1 MAAPTRSAYGTWYPG
16 TGVGDL
22 LVGVD
27 AAGAH
32 VDQVGA
38 GVGEERRHPGGV
50 VDVPRRP
57 IGEPVGRGDPHEHG
71 LVVGPHLPDGLGDL
85 AGQPDP
91 VLEGAAVVVLA
102 VVRRGREELV
112 EEVAVGGVDCRDLE
126 AGLAECIGLRIADT
140 ADVCQVVGFVVRH
153 QASPR
158 FGFWVMYT
166 PSWNTRT
173 SLSLM
178 RVSCSMSAAV

>member
-1 MAAPTRSAYGTWYPG
+1 VAAPTRSAYGTWYPG

-85 AGQPDP
+85 AGEPDP

-102 VVRRGREELV
+102 VVRRGREDLV
-112 EEVAVGGVDCRDLE
+112 EEVAVGGVDRRDLE
-126 AGLAECIGLRIADT
+126 AHLAGARSGQPELLCHPVDVVAGRPDGGLFAA
-140 ADVCQVVGFVVRH
+140 APVGVGGRRGTEDLPPARRPTHGRV
-153 QASPR
+153 
-158 FGFWVMYT
+158 WT
-166 PSWNTRT
+166 PS
-173 SLSLM
+173 
-178 RVSCSMSAAV
+178 V